1 MSPLEGIFGSM
12 SPYRP
17 TSTYLTGYA
26 PPAAAPGF
34 QLADFAGVLSARRN
48 LILKVALAVIAAAVI
63 VALMLPRQYTSS
75 SVVMLESRKNNVTD
89 LSAVLSQ
96 LPTDPATLQNQ
107 IQIITSRDLAAEVIT
122 RLQLYNDAE
131 FNPVLVPSGPS
142 ALFRLS
148 FWLPQS
154 GPGGD
159 NGGGDTDAIH
169 DRILTNFLKHISADA
184 NGLSTAITIYANA
197 STAGKAQS
205 IANALA
211 QAYVDS
217 QVAQQKN
224 ANQGTSDWLDKRTN
238 DLAQQ
243 LMLEQQAVQAYKA
256 RHGLNDSAPGN
267 SLVDQQMAAINAQIV
282 QAQSDL
288 AEKQAAMERV
298 GPSAAA
304 GNADSV
310 SQVMSS
316 PLITQLRTQQADL
329 MRQDA
334 DLSSKY
340 GPLHP
345 KLQAVQAQERDLAAK
360 IQQEIGHIAGS
371 LGNDV
376 EAAKTHLTSLEQSLN
391 QVEREADGQNA
402 ARVELEALQSNADS
416 TKTQYEA
423 FVGRLRAT
431 EDQDTVAAP
440 ESRIISSAT
449 YPLSP
454 SAPRRGLIVGASIP
468 LALLLGV
475 LAALLS
481 EYAGY
486 VMPVRVKKAPRPLTI
501 PGTIKVKP
509 ARAPRAARP
518 APEPA
523 EVKAPPPIWDGPPI
537 LAELANAE
545 RMGAAAYVVDYP
557 ASRYASAMSA
567 LVRQFDSSE
576 NGAAVVAVTSA
587 QSGESKSAV
596 AVSIARAAAQMGK
609 KTILI
614 DCDPDQMAV
623 KTMEAPAKSGLY
635 EVLTGAVPLSQA
647 LAKDSRSGAYALAMT
662 KRPPKLSTMFNSA
675 AMERLLEVLKE
686 GADLVVMDCSR
697 AMVPEAGMLAKLGDA
712 TLLVTRKEFLNK
724 RGLSRSVEA
733 LAGSAPLAIIATR

>member
-1 MSPLEGIFGSM
+1 M

-26 PPAAAPGF
+26 PPAPPPGF
-34 QLADFAGVLSARRN
+34 QLTDFFGVLSARRD
-48 LILKVALAVIAAAVI
+48 LILKVMLAVIVAAVI
-63 VALMLPRQYTSS
+63 TALMLPRQYTSS

-107 IQIITSRDLAAEVIT
+107 IQIITSRDLAADVIT
-122 RLQLYNDAE
+122 KLELYNDPE
-131 FNPVLVPSGPS
+131 FNPALTPPGPSGI
-142 ALFRLS
+142 FRES

-154 GPGGD
+154 GL
-159 NGGGDTDAIH
+159 GDTNTIH
-169 DRILTNFLKHISADA
+169 DRILVNFMKHISADA
-184 NGLSTAITIYANA
+184 NGLSTAITIYASAN
-197 STAGKAQS
+197 SPKKSQD
-205 IANALA
+205 IANAVA
-211 QAYVDS
+211 QAYVDA

-224 ANQGTSDWLDKRTN
+224 ADQGTSDWLDKRTN

-288 AEKQAAMERV
+288 AEKQAAMDRV

-316 PLITQLRTQQADL
+316 PLITQLREQQADL
-329 MRQDA
+329 ARQDA

-345 KLQAVQAQERDLAAK
+345 KLQALQAQERDLNAK

-376 EAAKTHLTSLEQSLN
+376 EAAKTHLASLQQSLG
-391 QVEREADGQNA
+391 QVERQADGQNS

-416 TKTQYEA
+416 TKAQYEA

-449 YPLSP
+449 YPLTP
-454 SAPRRGLIVGASIP
+454 SAPRRTLIVGASIP
-468 LALLLGV
+468 LGLLLGV
-475 LAALLS
+475 LAALLL
-481 EYAGY
+481 EYSGY
-486 VMPVRVKKAPRPLTI
+486 VMPARVRVKKEPRPVTVKAK
-501 PGTIKVKP
+501 PVRTPRPAKP
-509 ARAPRAARP
+509 A
-518 APEPA
+518 PA
-523 EVKAPPPIWDGPPI
+523 EVKTLPPVWNGPPI

-545 RMGAAAYVVDYP
+545 RLGAASYVVDYP
-557 ASRYASAMSA
+557 ASRYADAMSA
-567 LVRQFDSSE
+567 LVSQLDSHE
-576 NGAAVVAVTSA
+576 TGAAVVAVTSA

-609 KTILI
+609 KTVLI
-614 DCDPDQMAV
+614 DCDPDQLSV
-623 KTMEAPAKSGLY
+623 KTMEAPAKAGLY

-662 KRPPKLSTMFNSA
+662 KRPPKLSTMFSSA

-686 GADLVVMDCSR
+686 GADLVVIDCSR
-697 AMVPEAGMLAKLGDA
+697 AMAPEAGMLAKLGDA
-712 TLLVTRKEFLNK
+712 TLLVTRKELLNK
-724 RGLSRSVEA
+724 SALSRSVEA
-733 LAGSAPLAIIATR
+733 LSGSAPLGIIATR

>member
-1 MSPLEGIFGSM
+1 M

-26 PPAAAPGF
+26 PPPAPPGF
-34 QLADFAGVLSARRN
+34 QLTDFVGVLSARRN
-48 LILKVALAVIAAAVI
+48 LILKVALAVIVTAVI

-75 SVVMLESRKNNVTD
+75 SVVMLESRKNNITD

-122 RLQLYNDAE
+122 RLELYNDPE
-131 FNPVLVPSGPS
+131 FNPALTPPGPSGI
-142 ALFRLS
+142 FRLS
-148 FWLPQS
+148 FWLPPS
-154 GPGGD
+154 GQGGS
-159 NGGGDTDAIH
+159 GDTSTIH
-169 DRILTNFLKHISADA
+169 DRILSNFLTHISADA
-184 NGLSTAITIYANA
+184 NGLSTAITIYAHA
-197 STAGKAQS
+197 STPKKAQD
-205 IANALA
+205 IANAVA
-211 QAYVDS
+211 QAYVDN
-217 QVAQQKN
+217 QVTQQKN
-224 ANQGTSDWLDKRTN
+224 ADQGTSDWLDKRTN

-288 AEKQAAMERV
+288 AEKQAEMDRV

-310 SQVMSS
+310 SQVVSS

-329 MRQDA
+329 ARQDA

-345 KLQAVQAQERDLAAK
+345 KLQALQAQERDLNAK

-376 EAAKTHLTSLEQSLN
+376 EAAKTHLASLQQSLA
-391 QVEREADGQNA
+391 QVERQADGQNS

-416 TKTQYEA
+416 TKAQYEA
-423 FVGRLRAT
+423 FVGRLRAS
-431 EDQDTVAAP
+431 EDQDTVAVP

-454 SAPRRGLIVGASIP
+454 SAPRRAMIVGASIP
-468 LALLLGV
+468 LGLLLGV

-481 EYAGY
+481 EYAGTI
-486 VMPVRVKKAPRPLTI
+486 MPVRVKKEPRPVTI
-501 PGTIKVKP
+501 PGTVKAKP
-509 ARAPRAARP
+509 ARTPRP
-518 APEPA
+518 AKAAAP
-523 EVKAPPPIWDGPPI
+523 EVKALPPVWNGPPI

-545 RMGAAAYVVDYP
+545 RLGAASYVVDYP

-567 LVRQFDSSE
+567 LVAQLDSQD
-576 NGAAVVAVTSA
+576 GAAVVAVTSA
-587 QSGESKSAV
+587 QNGESKSAV

-609 KTILI
+609 KTVLI
-614 DCDPDQMAV
+614 DCDPDQLAV

-662 KRPPKLSTMFNSA
+662 KRPPKLSTMFSSA

-686 GADLVVMDCSR
+686 GADLVVLDCSR
-697 AMVPEAGMLAKLGDA
+697 AMAPEAGMLAKLGDA
-712 TLLVTRKEFLNK
+712 TLLVTRKELLNK
-724 RGLSRSVEA
+724 SALSRSVEA
-733 LAGSAPLAIIATR
+733 LAGSAPLGIIATR

>member
-1 MSPLEGIFGSM
+1 M

-26 PPAAAPGF
+26 PPAAPPGF
-34 QLADFAGVLSARRN
+34 QFADFVGVLSARRD
-48 LILKVALAVIAAAVI
+48 LILKVALAVIVAAVLT
-63 VALMLPRQYTSS
+63 ALMLPRQYSS
-75 SVVMLESRKNNVTD
+75 SAVVMLESRKNNITD

-107 IQIITSRDLAAEVIT
+107 IQIITSRELAAEVIT
-122 RLQLYNDAE
+122 RLQLYNDPE
-131 FNPVLVPSGPS
+131 FNPVLTPPGPS
-142 ALFRLS
+142 AIFRLS
-148 FWLPQS
+148 FWFPQS
-154 GPGGD
+154 SQGGAA
-159 NGGGDTDAIH
+159 GGDTNAIH
-169 DRILTNFLKHISADA
+169 DRILGNFLRHVSADA

-197 STAGKAQS
+197 NDPKKAQD
-205 IANALA
+205 IADALA

-282 QAQSDL
+282 LARSDL
-288 AEKQAAMERV
+288 AEKQAAMDRV

-310 SQVMSS
+310 SQVVSS
-316 PLITQLRTQQADL
+316 PLITQLREQQADL
-329 MRQDA
+329 MRQEA

-345 KLQAVQAQERDLAAK
+345 KLQAVQAQERDLNAK

-376 EAAKTHLTSLEQSLN
+376 EAAKTHLASLEQSLA
-391 QVEREADGQNA
+391 QVERQADGQNS

-416 TKTQYEA
+416 TKAQYEA

-431 EDQDTVAAP
+431 EDQDTVTMP

-449 YPLSP
+449 FPLSP
-454 SAPRRGLIVGASIP
+454 SAPRRWLIVGASIP
-468 LALLLGV
+468 LGVLLGV

-486 VMPVRVKKAPRPLTI
+486 AMPVRVKKPPRPAI
-501 PGTIKVKP
+501 VPGTVKVKP
-509 ARAPRAARP
+509 ARAPRPAAAAP
-518 APEPA
+518 AA
-523 EVKAPPPIWDGPPI
+523 VRALPPIWTGPPI

-545 RMGAAAYVVDYP
+545 RLGAASYVVDYP

-567 LVRQFDSSE
+567 LVDQFDSDES
-576 NGAAVVAVTSA
+576 GAAVVAVTSA
-587 QSGESKSAV
+587 QNGESKSAV

-609 KTILI
+609 KTVLI
-614 DCDPDQMAV
+614 DCDPDQMAM
-623 KTMEAPAKSGLY
+623 KAMEAPSKAGLY

-662 KRPPKLSTMFNSA
+662 RRPPKLSTMFTSA
-675 AMERLLEVLKE
+675 AMERLLQVLKE
-686 GADLVVMDCSR
+686 GADLVVLDCSR
-697 AMVPEAGMLAKLGDA
+697 AMVPEAGMLARLGDA
-712 TLLVTRKEFLNK
+712 TLLVTRKELLGK
-724 RGLSRSVEA
+724 GAMSRSVEA
-733 LAGSAPLAIIATR
+733 LAGSAPLGIISTR

>member
-1 MSPLEGIFGSM
+1 M

-17 TSTYLTGYA
+17 TSTYLTSYA

-34 QLADFAGVLSARRN
+34 QLTDFVGVLSARRN

-75 SVVMLESRKNNVTD
+75 SVVMLESRKNNITD
-89 LSAVLSQ
+89 LSAVLAQ

-122 RLQLYNDAE
+122 RLQLYNDPE
-131 FNPVLVPSGPS
+131 FNPALTPPGPSGI
-142 ALFRLS
+142 FRLS
-148 FWLPQS
+148 FWLPPS
-154 GPGGD
+154 GQ
-159 NGGGDTDAIH
+159 GGGDTNTIH
-169 DRILTNFLKHISADA
+169 DRILGNFLRHISADA

-197 STAGKAQS
+197 SDPKKAQD
-205 IANALA
+205 IANAVA

-217 QVAQQKN
+217 QVAQQKS
-224 ANQGTSDWLDKRTN
+224 ADQGTSDWLDKRTN

-310 SQVMSS
+310 SQVISS
-316 PLITQLRTQQADL
+316 PLITQLREQQADL
-329 MRQDA
+329 ARQDA

-345 KLQAVQAQERDLAAK
+345 KLQALQAQERDLNAK

-376 EAAKTHLTSLEQSLN
+376 EAAKTHLASLQQSLA
-391 QVEREADGQNA
+391 QVERQADGQNS

-416 TKTQYEA
+416 TKAQYEA
-423 FVGRLRAT
+423 FVGRLRAS

-486 VMPVRVKKAPRPLTI
+486 VMPVRVKKEPRPVT
-501 PGTIKVKP
+501 VKAKPVRTPRP
-509 ARAPRAARP
+509 ARAAGPARAAK
-518 APEPA
+518 AAAPA
-523 EVKAPPPIWDGPPI
+523 EVKALPPVWNGPPI

-545 RMGAAAYVVDYP
+545 RLGAASYVVDYP
-557 ASRYASAMSA
+557 ASRYADAMSA
-567 LVRQFDSSE
+567 LVSQFDSHES
-576 NGAAVVAVTSA
+576 GAAVVAVTSA

-609 KTILI
+609 KTVLI
-614 DCDPDQMAV
+614 DCDPDQLAV
-623 KTMEAPAKSGLY
+623 KTMEAPAKAGLY

-686 GADLVVMDCSR
+686 GADLVVLDCSR

-712 TLLVTRKEFLNK
+712 TLLVTRKELLNK
-724 RGLSRSVEA
+724 SALSRSVEA
-733 LAGSAPLAIIATR
+733 LAGSAPLGIIATR

>member
-1 MSPLEGIFGSM
+1 M

-17 TSTYLTGYA
+17 TSTYLTRYA
-26 PPAAAPGF
+26 PPAPQPGF
-34 QLADFAGVLSARRN
+34 QLADFAGVLSARRD
-48 LILKVALAVIAAAVI
+48 LILKVTLAVIAAAVVI
-63 VALMLPRQYTSS
+63 ALMLPRQYSS
-75 SVVMLESRKNNVTD
+75 SAVVMLESRKNNITD

-107 IQIITSRDLAAEVIT
+107 IQIITSRELASDVIT
-122 RLQLYNDAE
+122 HLQLYNDPE
-131 FNPVLVPSGPS
+131 FNPVLTPPGPS
-142 ALFRLS
+142 EIFRLS

-154 GPGGD
+154 GQSGD
-159 NGGGDTDAIH
+159 AGGDTNAIH
-169 DRILTNFLKHISADA
+169 DRILGNFLRHISADA
-184 NGLSTAITIYANA
+184 NGLSTAITISANA
-197 STAGKAQS
+197 NDPKKAQD

-224 ANQGTSDWLDKRTN
+224 ANLGTSDWLDKRTN

-282 QAQSDL
+282 QARSDL
-288 AEKQAAMERV
+288 AEKQAAMDRV

-310 SQVMSS
+310 SQVVSS
-316 PLITQLRTQQADL
+316 PLITQLREQQADL
-329 MRQDA
+329 MRQEA

-345 KLQAVQAQERDLAAK
+345 KLQAVQAQERDLNAK

-376 EAAKTHLTSLEQSLN
+376 EAAKTHLASLEQSLN
-391 QVEREADGQNA
+391 QVERQADGQND
-402 ARVELEALQSNADS
+402 ARVALEALQSNADS

-449 YPLSP
+449 FPLSP
-454 SAPRRGLIVGASIP
+454 SAPRRWLIVGASIP
-468 LALLLGV
+468 LGLLLGV

-486 VMPVRVKKAPRPLTI
+486 VMPVRVKKAPRPVT
-501 PGTIKVKP
+501 VKAKP
-509 ARAPRAARP
+509 VRAPRPAKPAA
-518 APEPA
+518 APA
-523 EVKAPPPIWDGPPI
+523 EVKDLPPVWTGPPI

-545 RMGAAAYVVDYP
+545 RLGAASYVVDYP
-557 ASRYASAMSA
+557 ASRYADAMSA
-567 LVRQFDSSE
+567 LVSQFDSHES
-576 NGAAVVAVTSA
+576 GAAVVAVTSA

-609 KTILI
+609 KTVLI
-614 DCDPDQMAV
+614 DCDPDQMAM
-623 KTMEAPAKSGLY
+623 KAMEAPSKAGLY

-662 KRPPKLSTMFNSA
+662 RRPPKLSTMFTSA
-675 AMERLLEVLKE
+675 AMERLLQVLKE
-686 GADLVVMDCSR
+686 GADLVVLDCSR
-697 AMVPEAGMLAKLGDA
+697 AMAPEAGMLAKLGDA
-712 TLLVTRKEFLNK
+712 TLLVTRKELLNK
-724 RGLSRSVEA
+724 GALSRSVEA
-733 LAGSAPLAIIATR
+733 LAGSAPLGIISTR